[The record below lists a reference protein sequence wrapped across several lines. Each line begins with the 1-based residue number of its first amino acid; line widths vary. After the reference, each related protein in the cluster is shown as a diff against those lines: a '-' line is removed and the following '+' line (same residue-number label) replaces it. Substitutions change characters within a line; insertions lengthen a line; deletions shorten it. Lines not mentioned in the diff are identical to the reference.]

1 MKYLVGICCKPC
13 YEKYNAFQNYY
24 KYNDIVSTV
33 VLALPSVYIVISI
46 FILVL
51 RTTISIIEISLEE

>member
-24 KYNDIVSTV
+24 KYNDIVSTL
-33 VLALPSVYIVISI
+33 VLALPSIYIVISI
-46 FILVL
+46 F